1 MIYFL
6 LRSNSLEYRHNIA
19 LHHNLVM
26 WSIHHSFGFQ
36 TSEWMNLVQS
46 LPMLF
51 IQVACSGFW
60 NPADVALERH
70 TNTVSTQH
78 GECATNSTRR
88 RLPVTSCYCHVGN
101 NTDEQSALT
110 HCHDTQFTFWTS
122 VSQSCT
128 IRLIWVLEL
137 KTGSWPA
144 TQRNT
149 FKAHEFMYVLDGFL
163 YSFHHWKS
171 EMNSRIMHIWSDLLY
186 IYDLFSGGFLHACA
200 YRDTVDVYKDE

>member
-1 MIYFL
+1 
-6 LRSNSLEYRHNIA
+6 
-19 LHHNLVM
+19 M
-26 WSIHHSFGFQ
+26 WSIHHSFGVQ
-36 TSEWMNLVQS
+36 TSEWMNLPVVQS

-88 RLPVTSCYCHVGN
+88 TLPITSCYCHVGN
-101 NTDEQSALT
+101 NTEMNRVHWLIVT
-110 HCHDTQFTFWTS
+110 DTQFTFWTS

-128 IRLIWVLEL
+128 IRLIWVFER

-149 FKAHEFMYVLDGFL
+149 CKAHEFMYVLDGFL
-163 YSFHHWKS
+163 YSFHHWKP
-171 EMNSRIMHIWSDLLY
+171 EMNSRIMHIRSDLLY

-200 YRDTVDVYKDE
+200 YRDTVDVYEDE